1 MTLNIK
7 IILMWGRFYML
18 EMLGWVLSGFII
30 LGIWLTMVTITI
42 FCWGVDRIDGITKD
56 GYFTHYWKKVRQ
68 KAR

>member
-1 MTLNIK
+1 
-7 IILMWGRFYML
+7 ML